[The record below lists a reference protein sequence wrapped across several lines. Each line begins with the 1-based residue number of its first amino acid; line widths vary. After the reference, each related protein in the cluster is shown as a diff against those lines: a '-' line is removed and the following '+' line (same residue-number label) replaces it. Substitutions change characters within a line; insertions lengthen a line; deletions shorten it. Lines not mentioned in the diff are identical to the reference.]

1 MSSKIAKKIFKAY
14 RVFNLSRDAGEHH
27 RMEHGL
33 FDDDY
38 ADNSF
43 DRNLPAL
50 FDETDI
56 QDNER
61 FLFSLNFNRD

>member
-1 MSSKIAKKIFKAY
+1 
-14 RVFNLSRDAGEHH
+14 
-27 RMEHGL
+27 MEHGL

-61 FLFSLNFNRD
+61 FLLFSILSDTKRNFQGV